1 MNPLSVIEQ
10 LSSAHQMQVTDN
22 GNVFFLFALGMIVAM
37 IHVPPL
43 LSREG
48 SVLWLAELSSSLL
61 F

>member
-10 LSSAHQMQVTDN
+10 LYSAHQMQVTDN

-43 LSREG
+43 L
-48 SVLWLAELSSSLL
+48 
-61 F
+61 